1 MAAVFL
7 DTGILL
13 RLLNADDPFHAVAR
27 SALRKLRRE
36 RSPFYTSFQNV
47 AEFWNVS
54 TRPLS
59 ARGGLGLELSVVE
72 RRVEAIDRWCQ
83 VLIET
88 EASYALWRRLV
99 STHGISGAAVHD
111 ARLAA
116 VMLAHGVEKVLTLND
131 RDFHRY
137 ALDGIFVLTP
147 ESLLTGLTSKG
158 A

>member
-27 SALRKLRRE
+27 GALRKLRRQ
-36 RSPFYTSFQNV
+36 RFPFYTSFQNV

-54 TRPLS
+54 TRPPA
-59 ARGGLGLELSVVE
+59 ARGGLGLELAVVE

-83 VLIET
+83 VLVET
-88 EASYALWRRLV
+88 ESSYALWRRLV
-99 STHGISGAAVHD
+99 STHGVSGAAVHD

-116 VMLAHGVEKVLTLND
+116 VMLVHGVQTVLTLND

-137 ALDGIFVLTP
+137 AADGITVLTP
-147 ESLLTGLTSKG
+147 EALLAKTPSEE